1 MANIKTQVSGI
12 TGSTAFLKLREY
24 ILIAVGLI
32 PYGLAVNQIL
42 LPHTIV
48 SGGLTGISELI
59 YFSTQ
64 GVIQNFPGATQPGI
78 PVWFSTIVINGI
90 LLLIALKDLGWRF
103 CLRTLYGAGC
113 LAFWLKV
120 IPITEMPLLSDPF
133 MAIIAGGVLC
143 GLGLGIAF
151 LNNGNSG
158 GTDIVVMIVNKH
170 WHLPMGRILLY
181 CDIVI
186 ISCAFFLPQVQES
199 ENPIEKVIYGLV
211 FSVVLASM
219 VDWVMA
225 KRRQSVQFFIFSKKH
240 AEIATAINERARR
253 GVTILDGTGW
263 YSKEPVKVV
272 TVLAKK
278 SESNKIFDLVHE
290 IDPNA
295 FVSQSEV
302 VGVYGQG
309 FGRLMDRS

>member
-1 MANIKTQVSGI
+1 MITIKEQIGGI
-12 TGSTAFLKLREY
+12 SSSVVFVKLREY
-24 ILIAVGLI
+24 ILIAVGLL

-42 LPHTIV
+42 IPHTIV
-48 SGGLTGISELI
+48 PGGLTGISELI

-64 GVIQNFPGATQPGI
+64 GIIDNFPGTTHPGL
-78 PVWFSTIVINGI
+78 PVWFSTIAINAI

-120 IPITEMPLLSDPF
+120 IPITTTPLLSDPF

-143 GLGLGIAF
+143 GLGLGICF

-186 ISCAFFLPQVQES
+186 ISCAFFLPQVQNS
-199 ENPIEKVIYGLV
+199 SNPIEKVIYGLV
-211 FSVVLASM
+211 FSVVVASM

-225 KRRQSVQFFIFSKKH
+225 KRRQSVQFFIFSKKY
-240 AEIATAINERARR
+240 AEIATAINQRARR
-253 GVTILDGTGW
+253 GVTVLDGTGW

-290 IDPNA
+290 IDPQA

-309 FGRLMDRS
+309 FGRLIDRK

>member
-1 MANIKTQVSGI
+1 MAKIKEQIGGLTRTQ
-12 TGSTAFLKLREY
+12 AFVKLREY
-24 ILIAVGLI
+24 IFIAVGLI

-42 LPHTIV
+42 IPHTIV
-48 SGGLTGISELI
+48 SGGLTGVSELI
-59 YFSTQ
+59 FFSTQ
-64 GVIQNFPGATQPGI
+64 GLVEHFPGATLPGI
-78 PVWFSTIVINGI
+78 PVWFSTITINAI

-120 IPITEMPLLSDPF
+120 LPITETPLLSDPF
-133 MAIIAGGVLC
+133 MAIMAGGVLC
-143 GLGLGIAF
+143 GVGLGIAF

-158 GTDIVVMIVNKH
+158 GTDIIVMIVNKH

-199 ENPIEKVIYGLV
+199 PNPVEKVIYGLV
-211 FSVVLASM
+211 FSVVLALT

-225 KRRQSVQFFIFSKKH
+225 KRKQSVQFMIFSFKH
-240 AEIATAINERARR
+240 KEIADAINQDARR
-253 GVTILDGTGW
+253 GVTVLDGTGW
-263 YSKEPVKVV
+263 YSKQPIKVI

-278 SESNKIFDLVHE
+278 SESNEIFELVHR

-295 FVSQSEV
+295 FVSQSDV
-302 VGVYGQG
+302 RGVYGQG
-309 FGRLMDRS
+309 FESILKR

>member
-1 MANIKTQVSGI
+1 MAKIKEHIGGLTGTQ
-12 TGSTAFLKLREY
+12 AFVQVRE
-24 ILIAVGLI
+24 LLSIALGLI

-64 GVIQNFPGATQPGI
+64 GVIEHFPGSALPGI
-78 PVWFSTIVINGI
+78 PVWFSTITINAL

-113 LAFWLKV
+113 LALWLKV
-120 IPITEMPLLSDPF
+120 IPITATAFLSDPF
-133 MAIIAGGVLC
+133 MAIMAGGVLC
-143 GLGLGIAF
+143 GIGLGIAF

-199 ENPIEKVIYGLV
+199 ANPIEKVIYGLV
-211 FSVVLASM
+211 FSVVLALT

-225 KRRQSVQFFIFSKKH
+225 KRRQSVQFFIFSKKY
-240 AEIATAINERARR
+240 AEIATAINLRARR
-253 GVTILDGTGW
+253 GVTVLDGTGW
-263 YSKEPVKVV
+263 YSKEEVKVV
-272 TVLAKK
+272 TVLVKK

-309 FGRLMDRS
+309 FGRLMERS

>member
-1 MANIKTQVSGI
+1 MERIKQHWGGLTS
-12 TGSTAFLKLREY
+12 SEAFIKLREY
-24 ILIAVGLI
+24 VFIAVGLI

-42 LPHTIV
+42 IPHTIV
-48 SGGLTGISELI
+48 SGGLTGVSELI

-64 GVIQNFPGATQPGI
+64 GVIDNFPGATQPGI
-78 PVWFSTIVINGI
+78 PVWFSTITINAI
-90 LLLIALKDLGWRF
+90 LLLIALRDLGWRF

-120 IPITEMPLLSDPF
+120 LPITATPLLSDPF
-133 MAIIAGGVLC
+133 MAIMAGGVLC
-143 GLGLGIAF
+143 GIGLGIAF

-158 GTDIVVMIVNKH
+158 GTDIIVMIVNKH

-199 ENPIEKVIYGLV
+199 ANPVEKVIYGLV
-211 FSVVLASM
+211 FSVILALT

-225 KRRQSVQFFIFSKKH
+225 KRKQSVQFMIFSFKH
-240 AEIATAINERARR
+240 QEIADAINKDARR
-253 GVTILDGTGW
+253 GVTVLDGTGW
-263 YSKEPVKVV
+263 YSKQSIKVI

-278 SESNKIFDLVHE
+278 SESNEIFDLVHR

-295 FVSQSEV
+295 FVSQSDV
-302 VGVYGQG
+302 RGVYGQG
-309 FGRLMDRS
+309 FDSILKR

>member
-1 MANIKTQVSGI
+1 MVKINEHLGGL
-12 TGSTAFLKLREY
+12 TGSEAFVQLRE
-24 ILIAVGLI
+24 LLFIAVGLI

-42 LPHTIV
+42 IPHTIV
-48 SGGLTGISELI
+48 SGGLTGVSELI

-64 GVIQNFPGATQPGI
+64 GLIDNFPGATHPGI
-78 PVWFSTIVINGI
+78 PVWFSTITINAI
-90 LLLIALKDLGWRF
+90 LLLIALRDLGWRF

-120 IPITEMPLLSDPF
+120 IPITATPLLSDPF
-133 MAIIAGGVLC
+133 MAIMAGGVLC
-143 GLGLGIAF
+143 GIGLGIAF

-158 GTDIVVMIVNKH
+158 GTDIIVMIVNKH

-199 ENPIEKVIYGLV
+199 ANPIEKVIYGLV
-211 FSVVLASM
+211 FSVVLALT

-225 KRRQSVQFFIFSKKH
+225 KRKQSVQFFIFSKKYD
-240 AEIATAINERARR
+240 EIATAINQRARR
-253 GVTILDGTGW
+253 GVTVLDGTGW

-290 IDPNA
+290 IDPEA

-309 FGRLMDRS
+309 FGRLMERH

>member
-1 MANIKTQVSGI
+1 MTKIKEQVGGLSR
-12 TGSTAFLKLREY
+12 TTAFVKLREY

-42 LPHTIV
+42 IPHTIV
-48 SGGLTGISELI
+48 PGGLTGVCELI

-64 GVIQNFPGATQPGI
+64 RIVSNFPGAIGPGI
-78 PVWFSTIVINGI
+78 PVWFLTIAINAL

-113 LAFWLKV
+113 LAFWFKV
-120 IPITEMPLLSDPF
+120 IPITTTPLLSDPF

-186 ISCAFFLPQVQES
+186 ISCAFFLPQVQNS
-199 ENPIEKVIYGLV
+199 PNPIEKVIYGLV
-211 FSVVLASM
+211 FSVVLSSM

-240 AEIATAINERARR
+240 AEIADAINTQARR
-253 GVTILDGTGW
+253 GVTVLDGTGW
-263 YSKEPVKVV
+263 YSKQPTKVV
-272 TVLAKK
+272 TVLTKK
-278 SESNKIFDLVHE
+278 SESNKIFKIVHE
-290 IDPNA
+290 IDPGA

-302 VGVYGQG
+302 IGVYGQG
-309 FGRLMDRS
+309 FDRYFK

>member
-1 MANIKTQVSGI
+1 MTNIKGI
-12 TGSTAFLKLREY
+12 IGTDAFVKLREY

-42 LPHTIV
+42 IPHTIV
-48 SGGLTGISELI
+48 SGGLTGVSELI
-59 YFSTQ
+59 FFSTQ
-64 GVIQNFPGATQPGI
+64 GFIDNFPGATHPGI
-78 PVWFSTIVINGI
+78 PVWFSTITINAI

-103 CLRTLYGAGC
+103 CLRTLYGASC

-120 IPITEMPLLSDPF
+120 IPITTIPLLSDPF
-133 MAIIAGGVLC
+133 MAILAGGILC
-143 GLGLGIAF
+143 GIGLGIAF

-158 GTDIVVMIVNKH
+158 GTDIIVMMVNKH

-186 ISCAFFLPQVQES
+186 ISCAFFLPQVQNS
-199 ENPIEKVIYGLV
+199 PNPIEKVIYGLV
-211 FSVVLASM
+211 FSVVLALT

-225 KRRQSVQFFIFSKKH
+225 KRRQSVQFFIFSKKY
-240 AEIATAINERARR
+240 AEIATAINQRARR
-253 GVTILDGTGW
+253 GVTVLDGMGW
-263 YSKEPVKVV
+263 YSKEEVKVV
-272 TVLAKK
+272 TVLVKK

>member
-1 MANIKTQVSGI
+1 MANIKEQIGGVT
-12 TGSTAFLKLREY
+12 STWAFVQFRE
-24 ILIAVGLI
+24 LLFIAVGLI

-42 LPHTIV
+42 IPHTIV
-48 SGGLTGISELI
+48 SGGLTGVSELI

-64 GVIQNFPGATQPGI
+64 GIIDNFPGSTHPGI
-78 PVWFSTIVINGI
+78 PVWFSTITINAL

-120 IPITEMPLLSDPF
+120 IPITSTPLLSDPF

-158 GTDIVVMIVNKH
+158 GTDIIVMIVNKH

-199 ENPIEKVIYGLV
+199 ANPVEKVIYGLV
-211 FSVVLASM
+211 FSVVLSSM

-225 KRRQSVQFFIFSKKH
+225 KRKQSVQFMIFSFKH
-240 AEIATAINERARR
+240 KEIADAINQDARR
-253 GVTILDGTGW
+253 GVTVLDGTGW
-263 YSKEPVKVV
+263 YSKQPIKVI

-278 SESNKIFDLVHE
+278 SESSEIFELVHR

-295 FVSQSEV
+295 FVSQSDV
-302 VGVYGQG
+302 RGVYGQG
-309 FGRLMDRS
+309 FESILKR

>member
-12 TGSTAFLKLREY
+12 TGSAAFIKLREY
-24 ILIAVGLI
+24 IVIALGLI

-42 LPHTIV
+42 IPHTIV

-78 PVWFSTIVINGI
+78 PVWFSTITINGI

-120 IPITEMPLLSDPF
+120 IPITEMPLLSNPF

>member
-1 MANIKTQVSGI
+1 MAKIKEQIGGLTRTQ
-12 TGSTAFLKLREY
+12 AFVKLREY
-24 ILIAVGLI
+24 IFIAVGLI

-42 LPHTIV
+42 IPHTIV
-48 SGGLTGISELI
+48 SGGLTGVSELI

-64 GVIQNFPGATQPGI
+64 GIIENFPGATHPGI
-78 PVWFSTIVINGI
+78 PVWFSTITINAI

-120 IPITEMPLLSDPF
+120 LPITETPLLSDPF
-133 MAIIAGGVLC
+133 MAIMAGGVLC
-143 GLGLGIAF
+143 GVGLGIAF

-158 GTDIVVMIVNKH
+158 GTDIIVMIVNKH

-199 ENPIEKVIYGLV
+199 PNPVEKVIYGLV
-211 FSVVLASM
+211 FSVVLALT

-225 KRRQSVQFFIFSKKH
+225 KRKQSVQFMIFSFKH
-240 AEIATAINERARR
+240 KEIADAINQDARR
-253 GVTILDGTGW
+253 GVTVLDGTGW
-263 YSKEPVKVV
+263 YSKQPIKVI

-278 SESNKIFDLVHE
+278 SESNEIFELVHR

-295 FVSQSEV
+295 FVSQSDV
-302 VGVYGQG
+302 RGVYGQG
-309 FGRLMDRS
+309 FESILKR

>member
-1 MANIKTQVSGI
+1 MAKIKEHIGGLTGTQTFVQV
-12 TGSTAFLKLREY
+12 RE
-24 ILIAVGLI
+24 LLSIALGLI

-64 GVIQNFPGATQPGI
+64 GVIEHFPGSALPGI
-78 PVWFSTIVINGI
+78 PVWFSTITINAL

-113 LAFWLKV
+113 LALWLKV
-120 IPITEMPLLSDPF
+120 IPITTVPLLSDPF
-133 MAIIAGGVLC
+133 MAIMAGGVLC
-143 GLGLGIAF
+143 GIGLGIAF

-199 ENPIEKVIYGLV
+199 ANPIEKVIYGLV
-211 FSVVLASM
+211 FSVVLALT

-225 KRRQSVQFFIFSKKH
+225 KRRQSVQFFIFSKKY
-240 AEIATAINERARR
+240 AEIATAINLRARR
-253 GVTILDGTGW
+253 GVTVLDGTGW
-263 YSKEPVKVV
+263 YSKEEVKVV
-272 TVLAKK
+272 TVLVKK

-309 FGRLMDRS
+309 FGRLMERS

>member
-1 MANIKTQVSGI
+1 MAKIKEQIGGLTGTWAFVQV
-12 TGSTAFLKLREY
+12 RE
-24 ILIAVGLI
+24 LLFIALGLI

-42 LPHTIV
+42 IPHTIV

-59 YFSTQ
+59 FFSTQ
-64 GVIQNFPGATQPGI
+64 GIIEHFPGSTHPGI
-78 PVWFSTIVINGI
+78 PVWFSTITINGI

-120 IPITEMPLLSDPF
+120 IPITATPLLSDPF
-133 MAIIAGGVLC
+133 MAIMAGGVLC
-143 GLGLGIAF
+143 GIGLGIAF

-199 ENPIEKVIYGLV
+199 ANPIEKVIYGLV
-211 FSVVLASM
+211 FSVILALT

-225 KRRQSVQFFIFSKKH
+225 KRKQSVQFMIFSFKH
-240 AEIATAINERARR
+240 KEIADAINQDARR
-253 GVTILDGTGW
+253 GVTVLDGTGW
-263 YSKEPVKVV
+263 YSKQPIKVI

-278 SESNKIFDLVHE
+278 SESNEIFDLVHR

-295 FVSQSEV
+295 FVSQSDV
-302 VGVYGQG
+302 RGVYGQG
-309 FGRLMDRS
+309 FESILKR

>member
-1 MANIKTQVSGI
+1 MDRIKKHWGGI
-12 TGSTAFLKLREY
+12 TGSEAFVKLREY
-24 ILIAVGLI
+24 IFIAVGLI
-32 PYGLAVNQIL
+32 PYGIAVNQIL
-42 LPHTIV
+42 IPHTIV

-64 GVIQNFPGATQPGI
+64 SFIEHFPGATQPGI
-78 PVWFSTIVINGI
+78 PVWFSTITINAI

-120 IPITEMPLLSDPF
+120 IPITATPLLSDPF
-133 MAIIAGGVLC
+133 MAIMAGGVLC
-143 GLGLGIAF
+143 GIGLGIAF

-158 GTDIVVMIVNKH
+158 GTDIIVMIVNKH

-199 ENPIEKVIYGLV
+199 ANPVEKVIYGLV
-211 FSVVLASM
+211 FSVVLALT

-225 KRRQSVQFFIFSKKH
+225 KRKQSVQFMIFSFKH
-240 AEIATAINERARR
+240 EEIADAINKDARR
-253 GVTILDGTGW
+253 GVTVLDGTGW
-263 YSKEPVKVV
+263 YSKQPIKVI

-278 SESNKIFDLVHE
+278 SESSEIFDLVHR

-295 FVSQSEV
+295 FVSQSDV
-302 VGVYGQG
+302 RGVYGQG
-309 FGRLMDRS
+309 FESILKR

>member
-12 TGSTAFLKLREY
+12 TGSTAFVKLREY
-24 ILIAVGLI
+24 ILIALGLI

-42 LPHTIV
+42 IPHTIV

-64 GVIQNFPGATQPGI
+64 GVIQNFPGAEQPGI

-120 IPITEMPLLSDPF
+120 IPITEMPLLSNPF

-253 GVTILDGTGW
+253 GVTVLDGTGW